1 MHNVTVLDQKWWL
14 GAYWLSG
21 NKLLGSGPWQGL
33 REEGQGNGWR
43 NWLKEPAEGSG

>member
-21 NKLLGSGPWQGL
+21 NKLLGLHRHLDNKAVLVVYSLQC
-33 REEGQGNGWR
+33 
-43 NWLKEPAEGSG
+43 